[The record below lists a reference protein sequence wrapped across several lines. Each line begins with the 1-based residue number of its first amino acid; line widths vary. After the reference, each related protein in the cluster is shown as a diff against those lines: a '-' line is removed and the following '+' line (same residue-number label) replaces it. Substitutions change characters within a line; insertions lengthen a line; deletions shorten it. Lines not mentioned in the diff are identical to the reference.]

1 MLMSVP
7 LTMEG
12 VTTTVQTPL
21 VAMSAVATLVTHW
34 MGMDTLAK
42 VNSEQLSI
50 RREHLTFIAIRT
62 FDSFSSQ
69 CF

>member
-21 VAMSAVATLVTHW
+21 VALSAVATLVTHW

-42 VNSEQLSI
+42 VNSDQVKDC
-50 RREHLTFIAIRT
+50 HT
-62 FDSFSSQ
+62 SF
-69 CF
+69 CNLKKY